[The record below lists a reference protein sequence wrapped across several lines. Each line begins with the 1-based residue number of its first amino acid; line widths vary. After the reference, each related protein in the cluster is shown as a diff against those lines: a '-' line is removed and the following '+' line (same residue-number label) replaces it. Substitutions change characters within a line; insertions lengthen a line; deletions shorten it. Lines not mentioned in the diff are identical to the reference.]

1 MFRLLVGYKGDG
13 RKMKGRITKLE
24 TESENH
30 GNELARHDAEI
41 KTLREFKHST
51 NGTLQQHNGKLDV
64 ITNQQMNTTEAIEKL
79 TRVVE
84 EAIKKIGALE
94 TVKSMAIGAGIFIP
108 PTVTLCYFLF
118 KWYLEI
124 LE

>member
-1 MFRLLVGYKGDG
+1 
-13 RKMKGRITKLE
+13 MKGRVDSIEKDLKQAEKNITRIDGE
-24 TESENH
+24 VN
-30 GNELARHDAEI
+30 
-41 KTLREFKHST
+41 TLREFKHST

-64 ITNQQMNTTEAIEKL
+64 ITSQQMNTTEAIEKL
-79 TRVVE
+79 TKVVE

-94 TVKSMAIGAGIFIP
+94 TLKSMAIGAGIFIP